1 METADVRKRIKGT
14 IDRAKR
20 EAAERR
26 RLNAEA
32 TQAYARFL
40 ELSAVP
46 IFHQAAG
53 ALKAEGFS
61 FIVHTPAG
69 GVRLASVHSP
79 EDFIELSLDTTG
91 RLPQVTARVKRVK
104 GRETVLEDRA
114 LRPGVLVEHLTE
126 QDVLDLLADALTAF
140 VER

>member
-20 EAAERR
+20 EAGERR

-40 ELSAVP
+40 EASAVP

-61 FIVHTPAG
+61 FIVHTPAS
-69 GVRLASVHSP
+69 GVRLASAHSP
-79 EDFIELSLDTTG
+79 EDYIEIALDTTG
-91 RLPQVTARVKRVK
+91 RLPQVVSRVKRVK
-104 GRETVLEDRA
+104 GKETVVEDRV
-114 LRPGVLVEHLTE
+114 LGPGVLVAQLTE
-126 QDVLDLLADALTAF
+126 QDVLDLLADALTLF
-140 VER
+140 VEK